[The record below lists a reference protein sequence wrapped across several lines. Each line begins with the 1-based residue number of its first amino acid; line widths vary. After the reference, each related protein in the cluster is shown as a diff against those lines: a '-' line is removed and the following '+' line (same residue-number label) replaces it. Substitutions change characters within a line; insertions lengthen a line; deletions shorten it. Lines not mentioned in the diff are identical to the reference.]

1 MADSY
6 ASEATRAHP
15 GPAPIIAKDQ
25 FDDLEHQ
32 HTSGNLGMWLFLATE
47 VMFFGGLF
55 TAYTIYRLFYLPGF
69 EAGSHLLEPKWGATN
84 TAVLITSSLAM
95 ALAIRAAQLGQRK
108 LQAIWLI
115 ITMLLG
121 ATFLSIK
128 FVLEWTSDYHRHLV
142 PGFGFH
148 YPGPLASSVELF
160 FCFYFFMT
168 GLHALHM
175 IVGMGILGVLTVMTL
190 RGKFTPEYYFP
201 MEITGLYWHFVDIVW
216 IFLFP
221 LLYLIGGRYQ

>member
-1 MADSY
+1 MANPY
-6 ASEATRAHP
+6 ASEATGARP
-15 GPAPIIAKDQ
+15 VTTQEQ

-47 VMFFGGLF
+47 VMFFGALF
-55 TAYTIYRLFYLPGF
+55 AAYTIYRLFYLPGF

-84 TAVLITSSLAM
+84 TAVLIASSLAM
-95 ALAIRAAQLGQRK
+95 ALAVRASQLGQRAV
-108 LQAIWLI
+108 QVAWLLV
-115 ITMLLG
+115 TMVLG
-121 ATFLSIK
+121 ATFLGIK
-128 FVLEWTSDYHRHLV
+128 FVMEWTADYHRHLV

-175 IVGMGILGVLTVMTL
+175 IIGLGILGVLIVMTL

-201 MEITGLYWHFVDIVW
+201 MEVTGLYWHFVDIVW

-221 LLYLIGGRYQ
+221 LLYLIGGRYR